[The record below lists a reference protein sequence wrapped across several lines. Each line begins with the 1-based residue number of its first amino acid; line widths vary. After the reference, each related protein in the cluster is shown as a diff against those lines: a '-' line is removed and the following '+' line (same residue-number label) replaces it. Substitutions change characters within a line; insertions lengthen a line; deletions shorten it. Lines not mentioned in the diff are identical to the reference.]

1 MVYGVAEDGRELDVV
16 AASRQARPHM
26 YMYGYMTSSYV
37 YVWVYDV
44 VAASRQARSEVL
56 LLACLDEFAKIPAG
70 DRELTAAACRF
81 KVDICC
87 FDLAAGD
94 PAAAPGGGDR
104 PPTVYRPKEG
114 VVSRATLV
122 LGRVGDVFWSLAP
135 PPASPADGGDGSAAS
150 SSSAAKASPALHPGQ
165 KYMRSLEQG
174 RENARHLQRG
184 SPRLPV
190 ARPASGA
197 GVDPLTGGRYLSH
210 SIHSIRPA
218 C

>member
-1 MVYGVAEDGRELDVV
+1 MVYGVAEDGREL
-16 AASRQARPHM
+16 
-26 YMYGYMTSSYV
+26 
-37 YVWVYDV
+37 DV

-94 PAAAPGGGDR
+94 PAAAPGGGDP

-190 ARPASGA
+190 ARPSSGA

-210 SIHSIRPA
+210 SIHSVRPA

>member
-1 MVYGVAEDGRELDVV
+1 MVYGGAEDGREL
-16 AASRQARPHM
+16 
-26 YMYGYMTSSYV
+26 
-37 YVWVYDV
+37 DV

-56 LLACLDEFAKIPAG
+56 LLACLDEFAKIPAA

-94 PAAAPGGGDR
+94 PAAAPGGGDP

-135 PPASPADGGDGSAAS
+135 PPASPVDGGDGSAAN
-150 SSSAAKASPALHPGQ
+150 SAAKASPALHPGQ

-174 RENARHLQRG
+174 RENARHLQQG

-190 ARPASGA
+190 ARPSSGA
-197 GVDPLTGGRYLSH
+197 GVGPLTGGRYLSH
-210 SIHSIRPA
+210 SIQSLRPA
-218 C
+218 CWEFRLRSGAL